1 MFTLCIIAYFFS
13 LGFLGPSSHSEL
25 EPALLSLTPTEE
37 LNDHRLA
44 LTPRDTLYS
53 NVNNADSPPDHSQ
66 LLAEE
71 SPRDSSL
78 GLNVEDNS
86 STFNLT
92 LLTQDLVYK
101 EGSLCPYPEN
111 RHSSD
116 TGLQSDVL
124 TISSFSPFLELNVM
138 SQHLLP
144 SASGNLFFDED
155 SVEDEDDLPSPLNDL
170 IEDPSILDEIKV
182 LDLALE
188 EGFNPEMAARLYEEG
203 YLYREETQQET
214 ERDND
219 HSDLRKMVTEDQRQH
234 QGYQQGNLTKSRAFY
249 MFLNCC

>member
-1 MFTLCIIAYFFS
+1 MLTLCIIASSFS
-13 LGFLGPSSHSEL
+13 LGFLGPSSDSEL

-37 LNDHRLA
+37 LNDHRSA
-44 LTPRDTLYS
+44 LTPRDTLFS
-53 NVNNADSPPDHSQ
+53 NVNNADSPPDPSQ

-71 SPRDSSL
+71 SPQDFSL

-101 EGSLCPYPEN
+101 EGS
-111 RHSSD
+111 SA

-124 TISSFSPFLELNVM
+124 TISSFSPFLEGNVM
-138 SQHLLP
+138 TQHLLP
-144 SASGNLFFDED
+144 SASGNLLFDGD

-170 IEDPSILDEIKV
+170 IEDPSVLDEIKV

-219 HSDLRKMVTEDQRQH
+219 HSDLIKMVTEDQRQH